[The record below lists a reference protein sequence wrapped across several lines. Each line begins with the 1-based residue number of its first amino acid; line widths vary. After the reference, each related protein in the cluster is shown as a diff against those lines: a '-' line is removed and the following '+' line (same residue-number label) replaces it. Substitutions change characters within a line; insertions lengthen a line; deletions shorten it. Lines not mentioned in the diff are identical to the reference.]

1 MAKVLEIRPIS
12 VTENLQYNLMSR
24 GAKLFWM
31 VGTLIQML
39 SLTIFSL
46 RVDRIWDKN
55 YLSNHWKH
63 YSGTISTKSFQKV
76 LNTGLK
82 MFLFFPVMVLIT
94 IIGWFPQI
102 LDFFSPGII
111 EMNSSKAY
119 LICIFGLLYY
129 MISVGLFLTKIAPFL
144 RKQHGKAKTLRFWE
158 IYVSIG
164 K

>member
-12 VTENLQYNLMSR
+12 VTENLQYNLLSR

-82 MFLFFPVMVLIT
+82 MFLFFYR
-94 IIGWFPQI
+94 FP
-102 LDFFSPGII
+102 
-111 EMNSSKAY
+111 
-119 LICIFGLLYY
+119 
-129 MISVGLFLTKIAPFL
+129 LFLVDLSFADFQPSANEMLPYYSLNFP
-144 RKQHGKAKTLRFWE
+144 AKSAML
-158 IYVSIG
+158 